1 MKKRQSDKD
10 LIDNEGQRAALH
22 YAKTGKGRQEVI
34 ALMKQRSRRLK
45 QVQYERK
52 R

>member
-1 MKKRQSDKD
+1 MKKHQSDKD

-22 YAKTGKGRQEVI
+22 YVKTGKGRQEVI
-34 ALMKQRSRRLK
+34 VLMKQRSWRLK